1 MNKFLDYLIIKKLG
15 ESMHAEVFKAKTE
28 KGREC
33 VALKKIKPRFCV
45 KGITDYVE
53 QQINQLISLEL
64 PHTILPSIVRGT
76 GDNLVLRQPYLDARP
91 LSDYLDELTEPDIAD
106 VLSIGIFLAER
117 LEEIHRAG
125 HIHKSIKP
133 SNILI
138 YPATGELQII
148 DDIRLLDI
156 NQISH
161 YIYDLHFRRQ
171 TLPYLSPEQTG
182 RIKYNVNYSTDLY
195 SLGMV
200 LYACLAGK
208 PPFVFPDPIAIIHSH
223 LAETPAL
230 LHKVNPAIPKQLGNI
245 VALLLE
251 KAPEKRYQTASGLA
265 ADLKEC
271 LQQWRTFHKLNNF
284 SLKQK
289 DFSNRITIPSVMVG
303 REDQKQQML
312 SEFNKV
318 CSGVFRAA
326 LISGLS
332 GIGKTRLIQELQLP
346 IVMHSGYFT
355 SGKFDQFKKHIPY
368 STLIQAFSTLIKTF
382 LSEDAARVD
391 YWRERIGSQL
401 GDNGRLMV
409 DLVPE
414 LELII
419 GPQPKVS
426 ELPPV
431 EARNRFNDTIG
442 KFIAC
447 LANQEHPLTLFIDD
461 LQWCDGAT
469 FDVLESLFDNA
480 ADYPWLFW
488 VGAYRHNEVDAS
500 HRLTRLIHRIKQH
513 NRPLLEIRLNALGL
527 REVNLMTAY
536 ILNTYPTRTEALAE
550 IIFQTSAGNPLFI
563 NESLRWLHSYK
574 HLHPSEDGTWKW
586 DDDQLRHTSIP
597 ESAMDLFKDK
607 LAKLPGELLD
617 LLMVAACLGARFQAE
632 ELALAVKMTL
642 PALYQALSKA
652 FTHNILLREKNQLFF
667 FHDQVQAA
675 VESFLDSAKKRK
687 VHEQIAQALIDTI
700 ADQTD
705 WETFPNLFAITEHL
719 EEGRPEKP
727 SAERLKQE
735 ALFNYAA
742 GKAAMK
748 ALAMDNANFF
758 FSQSQRLY
766 PAPSWDT
773 DYDFL
778 FSLHKYLAR
787 TEMALGNQ
795 PASEAILNTL
805 IVQAKSDL
813 DRVDCL
819 YEQTT
824 GLSSMGKFKQAIEL
838 GNRGL
843 KYFDRDIPDDD
854 HLALERAKIIL
865 SQIHHG
871 HCNVWQ
877 KILDITPSGDRATR
891 IETGI
896 YSELIPD
903 YYLAGM
909 VPQLYLSAI
918 QSTQNCLAGGVDE
931 TVIYGFSMVGLYLQR
946 QDLYEMSFRYE
957 DLGLALSERYP
968 DTFGATK
975 GINGILWTNMHNR
988 RSSDYIIKQ
997 CQQNIH
1003 RGKNC
1008 GDLYNAGLSY
1018 GPYIWHLI
1026 HQGADL
1032 KHAIEVA
1039 EECRRF
1045 SKKFNLSLSLGLA
1058 ESVLVG
1064 WADEMNTDRRKL
1076 TDSQIEAKLKQWEQD
1091 KHVVSIGGYYTLKGI
1106 SSHYLGHYQR
1116 SADYL
1121 DKAEPYL
1128 RGLSDNILN
1137 RLWYVFR
1144 YVNGVRLH
1152 KKPDKKERQKLELCL
1167 DRVQIWATLGPV
1179 LKPYLMFMTMETA
1192 YHTGNFSETRRYCLD
1207 AIDLAKSQN
1216 FILLEAFIHERLG
1229 QLLIERQHEHA
1240 SYHLTQAVKGY
1251 RRCAAD
1257 VKAMQLLT
1265 LYSFAVAEE
1274 RELTGQSL
1282 AQILDVDYLVQA
1294 THAITQQLDF
1304 QPLLMSI
1311 MQSVMIRLGAKTG
1324 YLLIGDRKQL
1334 TVLAKGEK
1342 HDQVVVQIRDRTDL
1356 NADTVSMAI
1365 VNYVYRTTDMVV
1377 LDNAC
1382 EDGDFKADDTVQ
1394 RRRLRSIL
1402 CLPLL
1407 MRQKVLGVLYLENS
1421 LIESVFTLEDI
1432 ELTRLLTAQ
1441 ASIALQ
1447 NTLLIEEMK
1456 QSQQQISQLNKSLE
1470 QRVAERTAA
1479 LNKANEELKNFAYVV
1494 SHDLKAPLRAI
1505 NQLAGWIAD
1514 DYASAFDAVG
1524 KQQIALLQSRARRM
1538 HDMIEGILQY
1548 SRVGRTKEPNEPI
1561 DVNRLLQDVIKLIA
1575 PPANFEIRVQEHLP
1589 TIHGETIRMFQVF
1602 QNLLDNAIKHN
1613 DKKNGIVAVSCTK
1626 QGDFWQFSVKDNGP
1640 GIPKQY
1646 QEKVF
1651 QLFQTLAPKDQ
1662 SGNTG
1667 IGLSLIEKI
1676 VDHWGGKIWLECEP
1690 GQGCTFHFTI
1700 PDTNKYERNSTHIT
1714 SGR

>member
-1 MNKFLDYLIIKKLG
+1 MQ
-15 ESMHAEVFKAKTE
+15 AEVFKARKAE
-28 KGREC
+28 GAA
-33 VALKKIKPRFCV
+33 VVVLKKIKSRFCV
-45 KGITDYVE
+45 KGIADYVAH
-53 QQINQLISLEL
+53 QISQLSELEL
-64 PHTILPSIVRGT
+64 PHTILPEIVNRT
-76 GDNLVLRQPYLDARP
+76 GDNLVLQQPYLDAQP
-91 LSDYLDELTEPDIAD
+91 LSELLDEITEPDIER
-106 VLSIGIFLAER
+106 VLKLGIFMAER
-117 LEEIHRAG
+117 LEEIHKAG

-138 YPATGELQII
+138 QPASGALQII
-148 DDIRLLDI
+148 DDIRILDI

-161 YIYDLHFRRQ
+161 FIYDPHFRSQ
-171 TLPYLSPEQTG
+171 TLPYLSPEQSG
-182 RIKYNVNYSTDLY
+182 RIKYTVNYSTDLY

-200 LYACLAGK
+200 LYACLTGK
-208 PPFVFPDPIAIIHSH
+208 PPFLFTDPIAIIHSH
-223 LAETPAL
+223 LAETPVL
-230 LHKVNPAIPKQLGNI
+230 LHQIDSKIPKQLSKI

-265 ADLKEC
+265 SDLKQC
-271 LQQWRTFHKLNNF
+271 LEQWQTTHKLNSF
-284 SLKQK
+284 ILKQK
-289 DFSNRITIPSVMVG
+289 DYSNRITIPSVMVG

-312 SEFNKV
+312 AEFNKV
-318 CSGVFRAA
+318 CSGVFRSA

-382 LSEDAARVD
+382 LSEDSERLG
-391 YWRERIGSQL
+391 YWCEHIGGQL
-401 GDNGRLMV
+401 GDHAQLMI

-419 GPQPKVS
+419 GPQPDVA

-447 LANQEHPLTLFIDD
+447 LASKEHPLTLFIDD

-469 FDVLESLFDNA
+469 FDVLENIFDNA

-488 VGAYRHNEVDAS
+488 VGAYRHNEVDSS
-500 HRLTRLIHRIKQH
+500 HRLTRLINRIKQFH
-513 NRPLLEIRLNALGL
+513 RPLLEIRLNALGL

-550 IIFQTSAGNPLFI
+550 IIFQTSAGNPLFV
-563 NESLRWLHSYK
+563 NESLRWLHSYR
-574 HLHPSEDGTWKW
+574 HLHMSEDGSWQW

-597 ESAMDLFKDK
+597 DSALDLFKDK
-607 LAKLPGELLD
+607 ISKLPGQLLELL
-617 LLMVAACLGARFQAE
+617 MIAASLGARFQAE
-632 ELALAVKMTL
+632 ELALVAGISL
-642 PALYQALSKA
+642 PNLYQALSEA
-652 FTHNILLREKNQLFF
+652 FTHNLLLREKNQLFF

-675 VESFLDSAKKRK
+675 VESFMNPAQKRN
-687 VHEQIAQALIDTI
+687 VHERIAQAFISEI
-700 ADQTD
+700 SQQND
-705 WETFPNLFAITEHL
+705 WETLPNLFAIVEHL
-719 EEGRPEKP
+719 DEGRPEHP
-727 SAERLKQE
+727 APARLQQE
-735 ALFNYAA
+735 ALFNFAA

-758 FSQSQRLY
+758 FSQCRRLF
-766 PAPSWDT
+766 PDPSWET

-787 TEMALGNQ
+787 TDMALGNQ

-805 IVQAKSDL
+805 IVQAKNDL

-824 GLSSMGKFKQAIEL
+824 GLSSMGKFKEAIEL

-843 KYFDRDIPDDD
+843 KYFKRDIPDDD
-854 HLALERAKIIL
+854 NLALERAKTIL
-865 SQIHHG
+865 GQIHQG
-871 HCNVWQ
+871 NSDVWQ

-946 QDLYEMSFRYE
+946 QDQYEMSFRYE

-1032 KHAIEVA
+1032 KQAISVA
-1039 EECRRF
+1039 EECKRF

-1058 ESVLVG
+1058 ESALAG
-1064 WADEMNTDRRKL
+1064 WADEMNSGRRKL
-1076 TDSQIEAKLKQWEQD
+1076 TESQIESKLKQWEQD
-1091 KHVVSIGGYYTLKGI
+1091 KHVVSIGGFYTLKGI
-1106 SSHYLGHYQR
+1106 SSHYLGDYQR
-1116 SADYL
+1116 SADAL

-1144 YVNGVRLH
+1144 YVNSLRLH
-1152 KKPDKKERQKLELCL
+1152 KEPDRQERQKQKTCL
-1167 DRVQIWATLGPV
+1167 DQVQTWSALGPA
-1179 LKPYLMFMTMETA
+1179 LKPYLMFMTLEQA
-1192 YHTGNFSETRRYCLD
+1192 YRAGDFSETRRFCLD
-1207 AIDLAKSQN
+1207 AIDQAKKLN
-1216 FILLEAFIHERLG
+1216 YGLLEAFIHERLG
-1229 QLLIERQHEHA
+1229 QLLLERQHEHA
-1240 SYHLTQAVKGY
+1240 GYHLTQAVKGY
-1251 RRCAAD
+1251 RQCAAE
-1257 VKAMQLLT
+1257 VKAAQLLGV
-1265 LYSFAVAEE
+1265 YSFSIADN
-1274 RELTGQSL
+1274 RELTEQSL
-1282 AQILDVDYLVQA
+1282 AQMLDVDYLVQA
-1294 THAITQQLDF
+1294 TRTITQQLDF
-1304 QPLLMSI
+1304 KPLLMSI
-1311 MQSVMIRLGAKTG
+1311 VQSVMARLGAKTG
-1324 YLLIGDRKQL
+1324 YLLIADRQQL
-1334 TVLAKGEK
+1334 TVLAKGVK
-1342 HDQVVVQIRDRTDL
+1342 QDQVIVSIRDNTDL
-1356 NADTVSMAI
+1356 PADTLSMAI
-1365 VNYVYRTTDMVV
+1365 VNYVYRTAEMVV
-1377 LDNAC
+1377 LNNAC
-1382 EDGDFKADDTVQ
+1382 EEGDFKTDETVQ
-1394 RRRLRSIL
+1394 RHRLKSVL
-1402 CLPLL
+1402 CLPL
-1407 MRQKVLGVLYLENS
+1407 MMQQKVLGVLYLENS
-1421 LIESVFTLEDI
+1421 LISSVFTLEDI
-1432 ELTRLLTAQ
+1432 ELTRLLSAQ
-1441 ASIALQ
+1441 AAIALQ
-1447 NTLLIEEMK
+1447 NTLLVEEMK
-1456 QSQQQISQLNKSLE
+1456 LGQQQIRQLNKSLE
-1470 QRVAERTAA
+1470 QRVAARTAA

-1505 NQLAGWIAD
+1505 NQLAGWIAE
-1514 DYASAFDAVG
+1514 DYAASFDAEG
-1524 KQQIALLQSRARRM
+1524 KEQILLLQSRARRM
-1538 HDMIEGILQY
+1538 HDMIEGILLY
-1548 SRVGRTKEPNEPI
+1548 SRVGRVKGPKEKI
-1561 DVNRLLQDVIKLIA
+1561 DVNRLVQDVIKLIA
-1575 PPANFEIRVQEHLP
+1575 PPATIEIRVQEHLP
-1589 TIHGETIRMFQVF
+1589 MIHGEAIRLFQVF

-1613 DKKNGIVAVSCTK
+1613 DKTRGIVEITCRR
-1626 QGDFWQFSVKDNGP
+1626 QGEYWQYSVKDNGP

-1651 QLFQTLAPKDQ
+1651 QLFQTLTPKDQ
-1662 SGNTG
+1662 SDSTG

-1676 VDHWGGKIWLECEP
+1676 IDQWGGKIWLESEP
-1690 GQGCTFHFTI
+1690 GKGCTFHFTV
-1700 PDTNKYERNSTHIT
+1700 PKTGLSYE
-1714 SGR
+1714 